1 MAIFGDLVQ
10 EAVGGDF
17 FTKISIPIITEGYK
31 EILGVALRNYF
42 APSSKWNTFRPVL
55 LLTIYVSCT
64 PSKIINPAENFKLI
78 TVMARR
84 ITIPHHADEL
94 SSPTVNSHP

>member
-1 MAIFGDLVQ
+1 MHH
-10 EAVGGDF
+10 
-17 FTKISIPIITEGYK
+17 
-31 EILGVALRNYF
+31 
-42 APSSKWNTFRPVL
+42 VL
-55 LLTIYVSCT
+55 LQ
-64 PSKIINPAENFKLI
+64 KIINPAENFKLI